1 MDKPELITTISK
13 NTGMSEDESRKIV
26 DAFVGT
32 IKEGLL
38 RGEKVTIS
46 GFGTFSLSKHKAK
59 TFVNPKT
66 NKSHAIPEKFL
77 PQFKAGADFK
87 SRLK

>member
-1 MDKPELITTISK
+1 MEKPELILEVSK
-13 NTGMSEDESRKIV
+13 NTGISEDSTTKIV
-26 DAFVGT
+26 DAFVQT

-59 TFVNPKT
+59 IFVNPKT
-66 NKSHAIPEKFL
+66 QKTHNIPEKFL
-77 PQFKAGADFK
+77 PQFKAGSSFK
-87 SRLK
+87 S

>member
-1 MDKPELITTISK
+1 MEKPELITAVAK
-13 NTGMSEDESRKIV
+13 NTGISEEESLKVV
-26 DAFVGT
+26 DAFVET

-46 GFGTFSLSKHKAK
+46 GFGTFLLSKRKAK

-66 NKSHAIPEKFL
+66 KKTHEIPEKSL
-77 PQFKAGADFK
+77 PQFKAGSSFK
-87 SRLK
+87 SK